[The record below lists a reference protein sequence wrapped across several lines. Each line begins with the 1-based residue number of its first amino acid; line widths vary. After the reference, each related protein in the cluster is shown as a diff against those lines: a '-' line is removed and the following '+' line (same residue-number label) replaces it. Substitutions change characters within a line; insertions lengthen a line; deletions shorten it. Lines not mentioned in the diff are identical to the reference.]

1 MGRIIAVTSGK
12 GGVGKTTCCGNIAL
26 QLAELGK
33 HVLAMDCDFGLRNLD
48 LVLHMTDQMVYTLED
63 CLTGEMSLQQVVL
76 CVKEGLDFLP
86 APFSLTTQVP
96 QQPWEELLHQVR
108 EDYEI
113 ILMDTAAGLN
123 SQVQQ
128 VLASCDQTLIVTTP
142 DECSVRDAD
151 RVVQQAQACG
161 CEEVALLINRVRPDA
176 LANGVGMNVDEVM
189 DSLGVPLMGI
199 VAEDTA
205 LWRQE
210 GQAPQGSTAHQC
222 FHNIAKRLCGQQVPV
237 IQLERPGFFERL
249 FRH

>member
-26 QLAELGK
+26 QLAALGK

-63 CLTGEMSLQQVVL
+63 CLTGEMPLGQAVISVT
-76 CVKEGLDFLP
+76 EGLDFLP
-86 APFSLTTQVP
+86 APFSLTAQVP
-96 QQPWEELLHQVR
+96 QQPWEALLGQAR
-108 EDYEI
+108 ADYEI

-128 VLASCDQTLIVTTP
+128 VLSSCDQTLIITTP
-142 DECSVRDAD
+142 DECAVRDAD
-151 RVVQQAQACG
+151 RAVQQAQNCG
-161 CEEVALLINRVRPDA
+161 CEEVGLLINRVRPEY
-176 LANGVGMNVDEVM
+176 LSRGVGMNVDEVM
-189 DSLGVPLMGI
+189 DSLGVPLIGI
-199 VAEDTA
+199 VAEDPT
-205 LWRQE
+205 LWKQG
-210 GQAPQGSTAHQC
+210 GQAPQGSTAAQC
-222 FHNIAKRLCGQQVPV
+222 FCNIARRLCGEQVPI